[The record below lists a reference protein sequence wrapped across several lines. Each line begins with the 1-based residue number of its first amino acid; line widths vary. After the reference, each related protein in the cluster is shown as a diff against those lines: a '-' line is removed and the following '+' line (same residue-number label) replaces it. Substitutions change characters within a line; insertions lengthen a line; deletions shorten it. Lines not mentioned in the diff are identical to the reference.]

1 MHERRSSRSSG
12 NERFRLAK
20 TPGGVT
26 ISRRSAA
33 ETRVLPHAPCRCMTQ
48 RRRADAEW
56 SRNNCRHVVR
66 AENTVGVLLAR
77 LHVRWSQLQSSRLQ
91 LMADKQAD
99 GPPDIQAAL
108 ITALSRKPTCS
119 RLGSGAQTTVF
130 HAQIAQNFLRGALPR
145 TPLGLR
151 PRPHLGLSSPSVP
164 TAGRFPWHGRPRL
177 LVIVSVT
184 KSTVTLWF
192 RPPP

>member
-20 TPGGVT
+20 VPGGVT

-33 ETRVLPHAPCRCMTQ
+33 ETCVLPHAPCRSITQ

-56 SRNNCRHVVR
+56 SRNNCRHVVC
-66 AENTVGVLLAR
+66 AENAVGALLAR

-99 GPPDIQAAL
+99 RRPDIPSSFLKHVREKA
-108 ITALSRKPTCS
+108 TCS

-151 PRPHLGLSSPSVP
+151 PRPHLGLSSP
-164 TAGRFPWHGRPRL
+164 
-177 LVIVSVT
+177 
-184 KSTVTLWF
+184 
-192 RPPP
+192 

>member
-33 ETRVLPHAPCRCMTQ
+33 ETCVLPHAPCRSITQ

-66 AENTVGVLLAR
+66 AENTVGALLAR

-91 LMADKQAD
+91 LMADKQAT
-99 GPPDIQAAL
+99 GRPDIQAAL
-108 ITALSRKPTCS
+108 ITAPSRKSHVFTV
-119 RLGSGAQTTVF
+119 GIGALKTVF
-130 HAQIAQNFLRGALPR
+130 HAQILQNFLRGALPR

-151 PRPHLGLSSPSVP
+151 PRPHLGLSSP
-164 TAGRFPWHGRPRL
+164 
-177 LVIVSVT
+177 
-184 KSTVTLWF
+184 
-192 RPPP
+192 

>member
-20 TPGGVT
+20 VPGGVT

-33 ETRVLPHAPCRCMTQ
+33 ETCVLPHAPCRSITQ

-66 AENTVGVLLAR
+66 AENTVGALLAR

-91 LMADKQAD
+91 LMADKQAIV
-99 GPPDIQAAL
+99 GPTSNATL
-108 ITALSRKPTCS
+108 ITALAKNHVFTVGIGCS
-119 RLGSGAQTTVF
+119 KSVF
-130 HAQIAQNFLRGALPR
+130 HAKIAQNFLRGALPR
-145 TPLGLR
+145 TPLGLCPR
-151 PRPHLGLSSPSVP
+151 PRWGSAPDPGWGSAPDP
-164 TAGRFPWHGRPRL
+164 AGARAPD
-177 LVIVSVT
+177 
-184 KSTVTLWF
+184 
-192 RPPP
+192 PPLR